1 MKEVSAAGISPARFP
16 LQVFHGIFSSA
27 LRAKTYSEN
36 IAMKYLRLFSGR
48 CNRKDNRLNSGGKEE
63 IAMPY
68 FLNMFMRGALKKIWH
83 RNLFDNLVR
92 II

>member
-1 MKEVSAAGISPARFP
+1 
-16 LQVFHGIFSSA
+16 
-27 LRAKTYSEN
+27 
-36 IAMKYLRLFSGR
+36 MKYLRLFSGR